1 MSSLLRPPHPGG
13 PVGVT
18 ATAEPAVFVAAVAS
32 LGAAVCRPDAVVCEA
47 PPPARLAPH
56 AYACTVDLGE
66 HGTGR
71 LVYLHDPAGQP
82 AWSGRD
88 RLVVF
93 ARASVDASMADDP
106 MLSDVVWTWLVE
118 ALEAGSALHAALG
131 GTVTTTASHRYGSLA
146 HVAAQHEVELRC
158 SWTPLPVEGRVR
170 ALGSR
175 PRTSDAPL
183 DLAPHLQALVAT
195 LADMSGLPPYAPG
208 VVGLPTS

>member
-1 MSSLLRPPHPGG
+1 MSSLLRPPNPGG

-18 ATAEPAVFVAAVAS
+18 AAAEPDDFTAAVAS
-32 LGAAVCRPDAVVCEA
+32 LRAAECRPDAVVCEA

-66 HGTGR
+66 VGTGR

-93 ARASVDASMADDP
+93 ARATVEASMAGDP
-106 MLSDVVWTWLVE
+106 MLRDVVWTWLAE
-118 ALEAGSALHAALG
+118 ALEAGTAVHAALG

-146 HVAAQHEVELRC
+146 HVEAQHEVELRC
-158 SWTPLPVEGRVR
+158 SWTPLAAAGRVR
-170 ALGSR
+170 VLGSR
-175 PRTSDAPL
+175 AQTPATAL
-183 DLAPHLQALVAT
+183 DLAPHLQALVTT

-208 VVGLPTS
+208 VVGLPSS